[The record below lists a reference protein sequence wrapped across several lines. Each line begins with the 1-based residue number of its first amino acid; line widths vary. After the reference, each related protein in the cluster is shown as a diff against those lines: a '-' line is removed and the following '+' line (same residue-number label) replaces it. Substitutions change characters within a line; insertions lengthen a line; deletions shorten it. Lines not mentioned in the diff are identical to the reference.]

1 MDISLQSAQIPA
13 LVQTSE
19 AFVFTPRIPPSKNH
33 SPIKPSFMKM
43 RTSAVAL
50 VLSGLCG
57 ISAMAAVT
65 PSPTSLSWA
74 SVPVGNKGAQKVVTL
89 SNTNSAAISITSI
102 GFTGANPGDFQIF
115 SKTCT
120 TTLAASASCTVNVV
134 FGPTVAG
141 TRSATL
147 NFNDSDTGSPQTVAV
162 SGVGTSSGGSVTA
175 SPSSL
180 SFGTVFVGSSS
191 ASQTGTLSNTLSS
204 SITISSVAIS
214 GTNAGDFSIAT
225 KTCGASLAAAGSCTA
240 SVVFKPTA
248 AGTRSAVLSFT
259 DSATNSPQSIALTGT
274 GSSTTSGSA
283 SVSPTSLNWVS
294 VAVGNKGAG
303 KAITLTNSGTSS
315 LSISGLSFTG
325 TNPGD
330 FQISS
335 KTCGTSL
342 AASASCTATI
352 VFAPTSS
359 GARSATLNF
368 SDSATN
374 SPQTVALTG
383 GGTGGT
389 SGSVSVN
396 PSSLTFGSTS
406 VGSSS
411 AAETVTLSNG
421 TSSAITIGG
430 VSISGTNAGDFSIAS
445 KTCGTSLGASA
456 SCTASIVFKPTA
468 SGTRTATLSFTDS
481 ATNSPQALALSGTG
495 GGASSGALTVYP
507 TTAAVAVGSQQVFE
521 AQLNAVPD
529 SNALSYTIDGISGGN
544 ASVGT
549 VTNQGLY
556 TAPTSPGMHQLI
568 VKDNSLGTTSNS
580 WITVYSNVS
589 VDFGSRAANAN
600 PVPAGLFGA
609 QYLESLHNAADIDL
623 VKAGGITSGRMYAGI
638 VKVFAT
644 STPDWSSIDSSISK
658 VTAGGGIHLL
668 VEMYQSPSWLQQN
681 NCGIYSMPSDVNA
694 WASIAQQFVKHF
706 DTKFPGIVT
715 DYEIWNEPNIAL
727 CVPSGEDALTDYMKL
742 YSTAVPLMK
751 AQAKADGQTIR
762 VGGPVT
768 AGVVANWITTM
779 LADPTVS
786 QNIDFLS
793 YHFYLMG
800 FPGETAQ
807 WDTYNGTQSVYQA
820 TQDIHGPS
828 NFYQYV
834 GALAAQGKQP
844 QGKNIPIYITEY
856 NLDWEFA
863 KNCCSNDYTYGPL
876 WNSLYVADLLDSPFN
891 YSGAANSITRLDY
904 YAASAVPYYCLIG
917 LYDANMDCSYPAGST
932 PQPYPQLFAYQLFG
946 SPNYLGLQNGA
957 YMAAS
962 MSPPRLSN
970 GLVVTAFFTPS
981 LDAVVLINPSQYTY
995 TNMPVNINNSGLTA
1009 PVGTLYKIV
1018 NGQSIQSSSV
1028 SLQSTGGTSY
1038 STTVTMAPYSV
1049 QAISLHH

>member
-1 MDISLQSAQIPA
+1 
-13 LVQTSE
+13 
-19 AFVFTPRIPPSKNH
+19 
-33 SPIKPSFMKM
+33 
-43 RTSAVAL
+43 
-50 VLSGLCG
+50 
-57 ISAMAAVT
+57 MAAVT
-65 PSPTSLSWA
+65 PSPASLSWA
-74 SVPVGNKGAQKVVTL
+74 SVPVGSKGAQKVVTL

-102 GFTGANPGDFQIF
+102 GFTGANPADFQIF
-115 SKTCT
+115 SKTCST
-120 TTLAASASCTVNVV
+120 ILAASASCTVSVV
-134 FGPTVAG
+134 FDPTVAG

-147 NFNDSDTGSPQTVAV
+147 NFNDSGTGSPQTVAV
-162 SGVGTSSGGSVTA
+162 SGLGTSSGGTVTA
-175 SPSSL
+175 SPTSL

-225 KTCGASLAAAGSCTA
+225 KTCGTSLAAAGSCTA

-248 AGTRSAVLSFT
+248 VGTRSAILSFT

-274 GSSTTSGSA
+274 GSTTTSGSG
-283 SVSPTSLNWVS
+283 SVSPTSLNWAS

-325 TNPGD
+325 ANPGD

-342 AASASCTATI
+342 AASASCTATV

-383 GGTGGT
+383 GGAGGT
-389 SGSVSVN
+389 SGSVSVS

-406 VGSSS
+406 IGSSS
-411 AAETVTLSNG
+411 ATETATLSNG

-430 VSISGTNAGDFSIAS
+430 VSISGANAGDFSIAS

-468 SGTRTATLSFTDS
+468 SGTRSATLSFTDS
-481 ATNSPQALALSGTG
+481 ATNSPQAIALSGTG

-507 TTAAVAVGSQQVFE
+507 TTAAVVAGTQQVFE

-556 TAPTSPGMHQLI
+556 TAPTSPGMHELI

-580 WITVYSNVS
+580 WITVYSNVT

-609 QYLESLHNAADIDL
+609 QYLESLHNAADLDL
-623 VKAGGITSGRMYAGI
+623 VKAGGITSGRLYAGI

-694 WASIAQQFVKHF
+694 WASITQQFVKHF

-727 CVPSGEDALTDYMKL
+727 CVPSGEDVLSDYMKL

-768 AGVVANWITTM
+768 AGVLANWITTM

-863 KNCCSNDYTYGPL
+863 KNCCSNDFTYGPL
-876 WNSLYVADLLDSPFN
+876 WNALYVADLLDAPFA
-891 YSGAANSITRLDY
+891 YSGSPNSITRLDY
-904 YAASAVPYYCLIG
+904 YAATAVPYYCLIG
-917 LYDANMDCSYPAGST
+917 LYDTNMDCSYPTGSA

-946 SPNYLGLQNGA
+946 SPSYLGLQNGA

-970 GLVVTAFFTPS
+970 GVVVTAFFTPG

-995 TNMPVNINNSGLTA
+995 TDMPVNINNSGLTS

-1018 NGQSIQSSSV
+1018 NGQSIQSSTV
-1028 SLQSTGGTSY
+1028 SLQSKGGTSY